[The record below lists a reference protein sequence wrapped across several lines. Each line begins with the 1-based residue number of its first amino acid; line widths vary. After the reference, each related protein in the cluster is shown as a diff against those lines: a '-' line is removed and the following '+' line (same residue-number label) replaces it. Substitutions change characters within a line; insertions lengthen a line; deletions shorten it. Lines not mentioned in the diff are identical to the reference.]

1 MRKIGGKKI
10 MSRGCVLSNSLVVF
24 SAHAADFCSRAG
36 GTIIKYID
44 KGHMVHIIDLT
55 FGETGESEQYWN
67 STANPNLEDCKKIR
81 RNEAEKAAAVMGAT
95 IEFMDYDDYP
105 LIITSERIK
114 ELSFKIQKLR
124 PEIILTHWDKDPFNE
139 DHATT
144 ARAVIRAVNSATVS
158 GNQPG
163 IKPHIIPDIF
173 FFESSVPLT
182 EFNEFR
188 IDHYIDIT
196 DVYNRKVKALECFAT
211 QPFLIKS
218 YEKYA
223 LQRAT
228 QAASWTNNHNILYA
242 EGFKRF
248 VPWVG
253 DIFPQRKLIS
263 LSPKYS
269 L

>member
-1 MRKIGGKKI
+1 
-10 MSRGCVLSNSLVVF
+10 MSNILVF
-24 SAHAADFCSRAG
+24 SAHAADFCSRTG
-36 GTIIKYID
+36 GTIIKYIN
-44 KGHMVHIIDLT
+44 KGYTVHIIDLT
-55 FGETGESEQYWN
+55 FGETGESAQYWN
-67 STANPNLEDCKKIR
+67 STANPNVEDCKKIR
-81 RNEAEKAAAVMGAT
+81 RNEAEKAVAVMGAT

-105 LIITSERIK
+105 LVITRGRIK
-114 ELSFKIQKLR
+114 ELSFKVQNLR

-144 ARAVIRAVNSATVS
+144 ARAVIRAVTSATVP

-163 IKPHIIPDIF
+163 IKPHIFPDIF
-173 FFESSVPLT
+173 FFESSVPYT

-196 DVYNRKVKALECFAT
+196 DVYDRKVKALECFTT
-211 QPFLIKS
+211 QPFLVEF

-223 LQRAT
+223 LQRAA
-228 QAASWTNNHNILYA
+228 QAAGWTKNNNILYA

>member
-1 MRKIGGKKI
+1 
-10 MSRGCVLSNSLVVF
+10 MSNILVF

-36 GTIIKYID
+36 GTIIKYIN
-44 KGHMVHIIDLT
+44 KGYTVHIIDLT
-55 FGETGESEQYWN
+55 YGETGESAQYWN
-67 STANPNLEDCKKIR
+67 FTGNPNVEDCKKIR

-105 LIITSERIK
+105 LIITRGRIK

-124 PEIILTHWDKDPFNE
+124 SEIILTHWDKDTFDE

-144 ARAVIRAVNSATVS
+144 ARAVISAVTCATVP

-163 IKPHIIPDIF
+163 IKPHIFPDIF
-173 FFESSVPLT
+173 FFESSVPHT

-196 DVYNRKVKALECFAT
+196 DVYDKKVKALECFAS
-211 QPFLIKS
+211 QPFLIEF

-223 LQRAT
+223 LQRAA
-228 QAASWTNNHNILYA
+228 QAADWTKNNNIIYA